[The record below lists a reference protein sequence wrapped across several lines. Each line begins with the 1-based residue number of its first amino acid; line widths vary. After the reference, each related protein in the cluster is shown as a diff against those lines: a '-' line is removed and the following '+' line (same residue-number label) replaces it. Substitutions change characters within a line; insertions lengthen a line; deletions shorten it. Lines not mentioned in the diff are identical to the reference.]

1 MPSDHQPRRLER
13 AVERVTARARR
24 VGDGA
29 ARLVRNPLRLVIGA
43 ISIVLV
49 VLAVPLVVTGARLL
63 DRAWSDW
70 RHETSVRED
79 WITTEATVVAAR
91 SDDGLGLRLAYTD
104 ADYAW
109 QRTQVH
115 LDSTRWVPR
124 RVEIRYDPE
133 RPSRVEVVG
142 LDEFQPLGSALVA
155 VAALGAGGAA
165 LVLGIAVW
173 RRRKL
178 LAVSAKPMQAL
189 VVPLA
194 IAGTLLAGG
203 LAAWVVGTVTRQSWF
218 GVVNSVGDLLAT
230 IFADMLGIV
239 IPLLA
244 FVAGCLVT
252 AWLAR
257 HRHHEQHE
265 GLLSDAY
272 RMIDRAAGY
281 APSPDELKAGA
292 RAPDTE
298 EVAGAER

>member
-1 MPSDHQPRRLER
+1 
-13 AVERVTARARR
+13 
-24 VGDGA
+24 
-29 ARLVRNPLRLVIGA
+29 
-43 ISIVLV
+43 
-49 VLAVPLVVTGARLL
+49 
-63 DRAWSDW
+63 
-70 RHETSVRED
+70 
-79 WITTEATVVAAR
+79 
-91 SDDGLGLRLAYTD
+91 
-104 ADYAW
+104 
-109 QRTQVH
+109 
-115 LDSTRWVPR
+115 
-124 RVEIRYDPE
+124 
-133 RPSRVEVVG
+133 
-142 LDEFQPLGSALVA
+142 
-155 VAALGAGGAA
+155 
-165 LVLGIAVW
+165 VW